1 MSEPAPAPA
10 DLILEGL
17 ITDIDHETYRAIPFE
32 APAGVTRLTVAFDYD
47 RAHRTTLDLGL
58 LDPQR
63 FRGWS
68 GGERTLVTLSAED
81 ATPSYLPGPIPAGA
95 WTLLIGVPNI
105 RKGVRATFSAQVWF
119 ERAPTKPAVSSF
131 SDKPLK
137 QGLAWYRGD
146 LHMHTAHSDGS
157 CCAQS
162 GAKAPAPLYRTVEA
176 AAARG
181 LDFIAITDHNTTSHF
196 HAMRELQPAFDQLL
210 LIPGREI
217 TTFYGHANIFGP
229 TGFIDF
235 RLGGESLPDAAALID
250 AAQAMGGLLAVNH
263 PLLPSGEMCM
273 GCGWTA
279 RDTDFS
285 RVQVI
290 EVSNGGATRA
300 MGGEE
305 GSFSGIPFWEAL
317 LNQGLRITGVG
328 GSDNHDP
335 SLGRDTPSAVGMPTT
350 VIEASELSETAIL
363 EAIRRGR
370 VAIDLDGTADRT
382 LDFTA
387 RTGGC
392 AASMGGTLVAGA
404 GETVDFEV
412 IVHGAPEGRIEP
424 IHDGEIIAAS
434 QGTAN
439 DAGETRARFSLVAD
453 GSPHWTRIN
462 LRDGFGRLTMI
473 GNPIYWVGE

>member
-1 MSEPAPAPA
+1 
-10 DLILEGL
+10 
-17 ITDIDHETYRAIPFE
+17 
-32 APAGVTRLTVAFDYD
+32 
-47 RAHRTTLDLGL
+47 
-58 LDPQR
+58 
-63 FRGWS
+63 
-68 GGERTLVTLSAED
+68 
-81 ATPSYLPGPIPAGA
+81 
-95 WTLLIGVPNI
+95 
-105 RKGVRATFSAQVWF
+105 
-119 ERAPTKPAVSSF
+119 
-131 SDKPLK
+131 
-137 QGLAWYRGD
+137 
-146 LHMHTAHSDGS
+146 
-157 CCAQS
+157 
-162 GAKAPAPLYRTVEA
+162 
-176 AAARG
+176 
-181 LDFIAITDHNTTSHF
+181 
-196 HAMRELQPAFDQLL
+196 
-210 LIPGREI
+210 
-217 TTFYGHANIFGP
+217 
-229 TGFIDF
+229 
-235 RLGGESLPDAAALID
+235 
-250 AAQAMGGLLAVNH
+250 
-263 PLLPSGEMCM
+263 
-273 GCGWTA
+273 
-279 RDTDFS
+279 
-285 RVQVI
+285 
-290 EVSNGGATRA
+290 

-404 GETVDFEV
+404 DETVDFEV
-412 IVHGAPEGRIEP
+412 IVNGAPEGRIEP